1 MPGWSQPV
9 GVDRAPEGTGAA
21 GDGAKLPSTRV
32 TGRQQR
38 HLPGGRGAA
47 VCTPQQSGSGGQA
60 GEGSGVSPT
69 PHPPPAGPGC
79 VTPPLL
85 GGAGGLGGSE
95 PPLLR
100 QEHVGERMM
109 SSKRLAR
116 KRTPES
122 HAGGARHSG
131 AARWETGPPSTST
144 ERARGVEASAVST
157 TVSLSHRLAVQ
168 GKQTVCAFLEMRR
181 RPRR

>member
-1 MPGWSQPV
+1 MSGWSQPV

-47 VCTPQQSGSGGQA
+47 VCTPQQSGSGGEA

-69 PHPPPAGPGC
+69 PYPPPAGPGC

-85 GGAGGLGGSE
+85 GGAGSLGGSE
-95 PPLLR
+95 HPPPAEAGACWGANDE
-100 QEHVGERMM
+100 QQ
-109 SSKRLAR
+109 ATR